1 MRTIDGDA
9 LLKSIEQNICDG
21 CGKMEHLDFCVG
33 CGVFDA
39 YSCIIHAST
48 IEAEPVRH
56 GHWVWDEKTRDEN
69 GIDWGVGAWRCS
81 LCKCKNHNI
90 PENKNEIPLRWAGSK
105 YCPNCNAKMDE
116 VIDDG

>member
-1 MRTIDGDA
+1 MRLIDAD
-9 LLKSIEQNICDG
+9 LLIARGKTVLCDLCEDEFG
-21 CGKMEHLDFCVG
+21 CGDCKTNDYFLEINN
-33 CGVFDA
+33 A
-39 YSCIIHAST
+39 PT
-48 IEAEPVRH
+48 IEAEPVKH
-56 GHWVWDEKTRDEN
+56 GHWVWDGNTRDEN